1 MNPAVLTRTEFT
13 RFQELIYRI
22 AGISMTD
29 AKMVLVSGRLARRLQ
44 HYQLRSYGD
53 YFELLNSPGNG
64 AEMQLAIDLLTTNE
78 TFFFREPKHF
88 QFLRDT
94 VLPALPTN
102 RPVRIWSGACS
113 SGEEIYSIAMVLAD
127 RLGERPWELIG
138 SDISARVLERARGG
152 HYPMERIDEIPP
164 EYLRRFC
171 LKGVGK
177 QAGTILVDSALRRK
191 AQFRQINLNAALPS
205 DLGQFDVVFLRN
217 VMIYFDSNTKREVVR
232 RVAATLRSGGY
243 FLVSHSESLN
253 GVSDGLQLVSPS
265 IYRKP

>member
-1 MNPAVLTRTEFT
+1 MSQAVLTRDQFS
-13 RFQELIYRI
+13 RFQEMIYRI
-22 AGISMTD
+22 AGISMADT
-29 AKMVLVSGRLARRLQ
+29 KMVLVSGRLARRLQ
-44 HYQLRSYGD
+44 HYELNSYGD
-53 YFELLNSPGNG
+53 YFELLNRAGNG
-64 AEMQLAIDLLTTNE
+64 AELQVAIDLLTTNE

-113 SGEEIYSIAMVLAD
+113 SGEELYSIAMVLAD
-127 RLGERPWELIG
+127 RLGDRPWELIG
-138 SDISARVLERARGG
+138 SDISARVLERARAG

-177 QAGTILVDSALRRK
+177 QAGTILVDNGLRKK
-191 AQFRQINLNAALPS
+191 AQFRQINLNAPLPE
-205 DLGQFDVVFLRN
+205 LGQFDVIFLRN
-217 VMIYFDSNTKREVVR
+217 VMIYFDQNTKRQVVR
-232 RVAATLRSGGY
+232 RVATTLRSGGY

-253 GVSDGLQLVSPS
+253 GVSEGLQLVSPS